1 MNGRELVEWIN
12 DEDFGRKMAGAYLA
26 GFLHGQVACESRVS
40 EFLIPL
46 NIHNDLSVADLID
59 FVINVARENPECLE
73 LDVGTFMYAVF
84 EKKLTPGYGQ

>member
-1 MNGRELVEWIN
+1 MPYAQMSTGP
-12 DEDFGRKMAGAYLA
+12 
-26 GFLHGQVACESRVS
+26 RVS